1 LYNSGLTSPP
11 QGEKEDGTITL
22 PPAQEGS
29 RYAYVRQYSLAQIL
43 AVWAAAAI
51 PMAVL
56 AWVVATLLGDLLAG
70 DEAFMKAL
78 LLCITAGLV
87 WQFVLTLIL
96 TRREQGTLRWSRV
109 RDALWLR
116 APHDPRSGRVGGR
129 VWLWALPFVL
139 LFGLWAAFGINI
151 PGPSNSDLTEFLPS
165 ASGQEFFR
173 GAWGW
178 FAVVV
183 VLQVFNTVLGEDLL
197 FRGLLL
203 PRIRG
208 VFGRDDFI
216 ANGVL
221 FAFYHLHTPWSIPA
235 ALADIILTAYPT
247 RRLESVWMSIIV
259 HSAQSVVVIILI
271 LTLVLA

>member
-1 LYNSGLTSPP
+1 M
-11 QGEKEDGTITL
+11 
-22 PPAQEGS
+22 
-29 RYAYVRQYSLAQIL
+29 RQYSLAQIL

-116 APHDPRSGRVGGR
+116 APHAPRSGRVGGR